1 MSVLKA
7 WPEGTTTGDGQEK
20 VAIVTGAA
28 GGLGKS
34 IALALLENGYRV
46 VASDVAPSL
55 PESLR
60 APAGTGPLVHAVMDL
75 ADPETGHELV
85 ELTLDTFGRCD
96 AVVNNAGVGG
106 PGVEL
111 SATTDAQLTA
121 VFEINL
127 LGAARLCR
135 EAIPHLRQ
143 SGQGRIINIG
153 SLFADHPAPDGAA
166 YSMSKAAL
174 AALTRCIAVE
184 EGRHGITANTIAPGY
199 MLTEMHEQ
207 EAALQ
212 AQRQGVH
219 FEEYLAQLR
228 SMVPLQRHGTGRD
241 VASAVLWLLTDGAAY
256 VSGQTIPVN
265 GGLVFS

>member
-1 MSVLKA
+1 MSRA
-7 WPEGTTTGDGQEK
+7 QERPEGTVSVDGQKK

-28 GGLGKS
+28 RGLGKS
-34 IALALLENGYRV
+34 IALALLEAGYRI
-46 VASDVAPSL
+46 VASDVARSL

-60 APAGTGPLVHAVMDL
+60 APAGTGPLVHAVTDL
-75 ADPETGHELV
+75 ADPGTGHELV
-85 ELTLDTFGRCD
+85 ELALATFGRCD

-111 SATTDAQLTA
+111 SATTDAQLAA
-121 VFEINL
+121 VLEINL

-135 EAIPHLRQ
+135 EAIPHLRR

-174 AALTRCIAVE
+174 AALSRCIAVE
-184 EGRHGITANTIAPGY
+184 EGRHGITANTVAPGY
-199 MLTEMHEQ
+199 MLTEMHEE
-207 EAALQ
+207 EAAMQ
-212 AQRQGVH
+212 AQRQGVPI
-219 FEEYLAQLR
+219 EEYMAQLR
-228 SMVPLQRHGTGRD
+228 STVPLQRHGTGCD
-241 VASAVLWLLTDGAAY
+241 VAGAVLWLLSDGAAY

-265 GGLVFS
+265 GGLVLS